1 MYAFSVAIHKRL
13 LDNVNPYLCFK
24 IAKYLQLANLLVQ
37 MDNQNRPALSPPS
50 FHATIM
56 VGMNAA
62 IMVGMNVLADALK
75 TINNS

>member
-1 MYAFSVAIHKRL
+1 MSAFSIAIHRRL

-50 FHATIM
+50 FY
-56 VGMNAA
+56 AA
-62 IMVGMNVLADALK
+62 ITVGMNVLADALK